1 MKRDKFYDNA
11 RGLGIF
17 LLVFGHIFPY
27 GSKVFAAIFSFHMPL
42 FFIISGMLLNKHKER
57 YVFDVCLKTGI
68 SYSFFLFVGLFLLF
82 VRILLGDF
90 TLYGGVRNFI
100 VECIYH
106 VGPDAG
112 MVGSIW
118 FLPILG
124 ISQIIALA
132 LLKMKARYFVKYRF
146 YDVGILLLLSLVSI
160 FIIAFIP
167 NIFRVRTI
175 FTTTLF
181 VYLGLNWSSAIKK
194 LVDSFRYKKIQL
206 IILVP
211 LWFYI
216 ALSNRTVNVAVP
228 TYNNYVLFLLGALMG
243 TYLVFLLSKFKF
255 MNFSAFWGRNSLI
268 IFATHGIWLYTLSMI
283 EPNFNFTS
291 QIQYNCFYT
300 MASVAIIILCIPTY
314 YVFKPLYSAYRNK
327 LMIMLK

>member
-1 MKRDKFYDNA
+1 
-11 RGLGIF
+11 
-17 LLVFGHIFPY
+17 
-27 GSKVFAAIFSFHMPL
+27 
-42 FFIISGMLLNKHKER
+42 
-57 YVFDVCLKTGI
+57 
-68 SYSFFLFVGLFLLF
+68 
-82 VRILLGDF
+82 
-90 TLYGGVRNFI
+90 
-100 VECIYH
+100 
-106 VGPDAG
+106 